1 MIQIKSNW
9 KNLKGV
15 DAWLPELKQLLAEA
29 NASALQADPAVR
41 LKVSQFLTGFIQ
53 ESWPQS
59 PEMDR
64 LDDLAQETITG
75 LMMGD
80 INARLGAIASR
91 TADYAKLSKDMEA
104 QSERNLEAADSIRLK
119 GIQQLIDTTT
129 ATINSAKA
137 LASSLNAANVDDK
150 KVAALVKETIE
161 AIENLRT
168 KAAGLI

>member
-1 MIQIKSNW
+1 
-9 KNLKGV
+9 
-15 DAWLPELKQLLAEA
+15 
-29 NASALQADPAVR
+29 
-41 LKVSQFLTGFIQ
+41 
-53 ESWPQS
+53 
-59 PEMDR
+59 MDQ

-75 LMMGD
+75 LMMAD

-91 TADYAKLSKDMEA
+91 TADYAKLAKDMEA